1 LLIKI
6 ILTIISGN
14 NIACIKNI
22 YNLALSFVEQT
33 KMIFVIILDV
43 LCNQSVVFVV

>member
-22 YNLALSFVEQT
+22 YNLAFSFVEQA
-33 KMIFVIILDV
+33 KMIFIIVLDIV
-43 LCNQSVVFVV
+43 